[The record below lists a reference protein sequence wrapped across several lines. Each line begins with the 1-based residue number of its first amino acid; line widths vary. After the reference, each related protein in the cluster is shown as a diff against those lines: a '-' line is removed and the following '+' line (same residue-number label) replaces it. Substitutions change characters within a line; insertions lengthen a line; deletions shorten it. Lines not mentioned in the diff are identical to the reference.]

1 MALRD
6 IVILPMPTF
15 QAPRGTRDLLPEE
28 AAAMDALQAVVQ
40 ARALRYGYPRISTPI
55 IENRE
60 VFVRGVGEGSD
71 IVGYEMYEVGQ
82 RGEGGL
88 TLRPEGTA
96 AITRALLE
104 NGLHKSPQPIRLFY
118 WEPMFRGQRPQLLR
132 FRQFWQWGLECYGAP
147 EPAADVEIIDFANG
161 LLAEVGLT
169 AFELEVNTIGDEPCQ
184 AKLKVAR
191 GEYCARH
198 REALSA
204 QAQRRLD
211 TNVLRILDSK
221 EPQDREIIAGAPKMK
236 ELLCEEDKKHFAEV
250 QDGLTRLGIAYKVV
264 ETLVR
269 GLDYY
274 TRTVSEFILT
284 DPEYRKAGD
293 ISVAGGGR
301 YDGLV
306 RRLGGPDLSGTGIA
320 GGVDVLYFAL
330 KQQGVTVAEEPK
342 ADVYV
347 VSGQPDDVADRTQVA
362 NPLRERGFRVA
373 IDYSARSLE
382 KQLES
387 AIKHGARVAVI
398 RGTPEAR
405 GGNLIVRDLMKREQR
420 VTKLAAVVTEVG
432 RHVPKYPKPMLWKP
446 PANPDD
452 HEPGAAGE
460 APFLTDPRD

>member
-1 MALRD
+1 
-6 IVILPMPTF
+6 MPTF

-28 AAAMDALQAVVQ
+28 AAAMDALQAVIQ

-55 IENRE
+55 IENRD
-60 VFVRGVGEGSD
+60 VFVKGVGEGSD

-96 AITRALLE
+96 AVVRALLE

-132 FRQFWQWGLECYGAP
+132 FRQFWQWGLECYGSP
-147 EPAADVEIIDFANG
+147 EAAADVEIIDFANG
-161 LLAEVGLT
+161 LFAEVGFT
-169 AFELEVNTIGDEPCQ
+169 AFELEINTIGDEGCQ
-184 AKLKVAR
+184 AKLKAAL
-191 GEYCARH
+191 GEYFSKYRD
-198 REALSA
+198 ALSP
-204 QAQRRLD
+204 QSQRRLD

-221 EPQDREIIAGAPKMK
+221 EPQDREIIAGAPRMK
-236 ELLCEEDKKHFAEV
+236 DVLCDDDKKHFAEV
-250 QDGLTRLGIAYKVV
+250 QDGLTRLGIEYKVV

-274 TRTVSEFILT
+274 TRTVSEFVLT
-284 DPEYRKAGD
+284 DPEFRKGSD
-293 ISVAGGGR
+293 IDVAAGGR

-306 RRLGGPDLSGTGIA
+306 RKMGGPDLSGTGIA
-320 GGVDVLYFAL
+320 GGVDVLYYAL
-330 KQQGVTVAEEPK
+330 KQQGVKVAEEPK

-362 NPLRERGFRVA
+362 TPLREKGFRVA
-373 IDYSARSLE
+373 IDYSSRALE

-405 GGNLIVRDLMKREQR
+405 GGNLIVRDLIKKEQR
-420 VTKLAAVVTEVG
+420 ITKLAAVVTEVG
-432 RHVPKYPKPMLWKP
+432 RHAPKYPKPTLWTP
-446 PANPDD
+446 PTNPDD